1 MTGVGVVE
9 RRPLPVRGYQAT
21 GSTLLAI
28 GLSVLLIGAGYGL
41 KLFFDSRTV
50 AVSAAGVTA
59 QAPAGW
65 RVDSSATELIVRHP
79 GDGDTLYAA
88 SVISGAADEL
98 ADVAAATTLD
108 RAGGLL
114 LGFQVTGQSPVRV
127 GDRDGYQISYAYV
140 TQPGQSRTPKLIEGV
155 DLYIPADQ
163 QIIAVSYEAPREHFA
178 EDYAAFER
186 FAASAQV
193 SDQ

>member
-65 RVDSSATELIVRHP
+65 RVDSTASELIVRHP
-79 GDGDTLYAA
+79 GDADTLYAA
-88 SVISGAADEL
+88 SLVAGSGEL
-98 ADVAAATTLD
+98 ADIAAAATVD
-108 RAGGLL
+108 RAGLL
-114 LGFQVTGQSPVRV
+114 LGFQVTGQSPVKV
-127 GDRDGYQISYAYV
+127 GDRDGYQIRYAYV
-140 TQPGQSRTPKLIEGV
+140 TQPGQSRTPELIEAV
-155 DLYIPADQ
+155 DLYLAADQ
-163 QIIAVSYEAPREHFA
+163 QVIAVSYEAPREHFA
-178 EDYAAFER
+178 EDYASFER
-186 FAASAQV
+186 FAASARV